1 MLFLSPFQ
9 KCISSFIIFLG
20 IVLFFGCQKVF
31 DGGTDGSGTPTE
43 SKPDL
48 TTKVMSSV
56 VSGFVTDEN
65 DIAVKSAS
73 VEVGNVTTTTDKYGY
88 FEVRNVQVVQNAAT
102 VSITQP
108 GYFKAIKTYI
118 ATQGKNAF
126 FRIKLLPKNTVG
138 NINAATGGS
147 VTLTN
152 GLIITIPANAVVNAN
167 TNAAYTGTVN
177 VAAKLI
183 DATNPDLNRIMPG
196 DLRGLNTDND
206 IRILTTYGM
215 ATIELNGTGG
225 ELLQIAS
232 GKKASL
238 IIPIPTSLQATAPQT
253 IPLWSFNESNG
264 LWKEEG
270 AATRTGNTYVGEVSH
285 FSYWNYDVPANYVL
299 FNCTLVNPKGQPIQN
314 VLVKIFVVSK
324 PNSSGSGYTDS
335 AGYTGGA
342 IPNNSQ
348 LLMEVFS
355 SNNCSGPVFTK
366 AFSTTNVN
374 ISLGTITINAPA
386 FQANVTGT
394 VTNCANVPLANGYVI
409 LKIGNQNY
417 RYPVTNG
424 AFNFNTI
431 LCSAP
436 SNVTIFAEDI
446 NNLQQGNSI
455 NYSLN
460 TGNNT
465 VGNIQACGIT
475 TQQFLNYTINGTS
488 YSYTAPA
495 DTFLYSNNPP
505 NIKISGNKISSPF
518 DGATMLFSNTAI
530 VAGSSQNL
538 VVFYASQITDSTSIT
553 TPIAV
558 NITEYGA
565 IGQFVAGTFTGT
577 FTGSSPANRQYAVT
591 LNFRVRR
598 YN

>member
-1 MLFLSPFQ
+1 MLLLSPAK
-9 KCISSFIIFLG
+9 KCISSFIVLLG
-20 IVLFFGCQKVF
+20 IILSFGCQKEF
-31 DGGTDGSGTPTE
+31 DSGDGGGTPPE
-43 SKPDL
+43 NKPDL

-65 DIAVKSAS
+65 DKAVKSAS
-73 VEVGNVTTTTDKYGY
+73 VEVGGVTTTTDKYGY

-102 VSITQP
+102 VSITKP

-152 GLIITIPANAVVNAN
+152 GLIITLPANAVVNAN
-167 TNAAYTGTVN
+167 TNAAYSGSIN
-177 VAAKLI
+177 VAAQLI
-183 DATNPDLNRIMPG
+183 SATDPNLNRIMPG

-215 ATIELNGTGG
+215 AAVELTGAGG

-232 GKKASL
+232 GKKATL
-238 IIPIPTSLQATAPQT
+238 TIQIPASLQATAPQT
-253 IPLWSFNESNG
+253 IPLWSFNENNG

-270 AATRTGNTYVGEVSH
+270 AATKTGNTYVGEVSH
-285 FSYWNYDVPANYVL
+285 FSYWNYDVPANFVL
-299 FNCTLVNPKGQPIQN
+299 FNCTLVNQKGQPIQHA
-314 VLVKIFVVSK
+314 LVKISVVNK

-355 SNNCSGPVFTK
+355 SNNCNAPVF
-366 AFSTTNVN
+366 
-374 ISLGTITINAPA
+374 APT

-394 VTNCANVPLANGYVI
+394 ATNCANTPLATGYVI
-409 LKIGNQNY
+409 LQIGNQNY

-424 AFNFNTI
+424 VFNFNSI

-436 SNVTIFAEDI
+436 TNVTIVAEDVSAS
-446 NNLQQGNSI
+446 QQSTAV
-455 NYSLN
+455 NYSLIAGDN
-460 TGNNT
+460 A
-465 VGNIQACGIT
+465 VGNIQACGVT
-475 TQQFLNYTINGTS
+475 TQQFINYTINGIS
-488 YSYTAPA
+488 YSYSSPI
-495 DTFLYSNNPP
+495 DTFFYSNQNTYIIIQGETISPP
-505 NIKISGNKISSPF
+505 RSGSYMLMDNANIAVGTSQSLIVF
-518 DGATMLFSNTAI
+518 DP
-530 VAGSSQNL
+530 
-538 VVFYASQITDSTSIT
+538 SQINDSTTIT
-553 TPIAV
+553 TPIMV

-565 IGQFVAGTFTGT
+565 PGQFVAGNFTGT
-577 FTGSSPANRQYAVT
+577 FRGSPPSNTVYNVT
-591 LNFRVRR
+591 YSFRIRR
-598 YN
+598 RN